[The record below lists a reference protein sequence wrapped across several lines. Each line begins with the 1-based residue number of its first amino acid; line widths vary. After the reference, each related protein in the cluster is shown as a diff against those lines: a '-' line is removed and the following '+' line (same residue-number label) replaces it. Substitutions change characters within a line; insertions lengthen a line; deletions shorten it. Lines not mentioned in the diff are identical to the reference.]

1 MYASVKNK
9 GRTIGYIIEEY
20 IGKLGKKLF
29 LLFCWLFCILVV
41 AAFADVVAG
50 TFNGFAA
57 DKAGEVTKVVANGA
71 VATTSMLFII
81 EAVALGFFLKY
92 SKFNKWINTLVAIV
106 LLIVAIALG
115 LNFPMYLNL
124 SVWHI
129 IIFAYILIASVTPV
143 WALLQPRDYLNSYL
157 LIFMIVGA
165 VIGVF
170 VANPACNLDAFTAFA
185 IPDANETHSI
195 CSQSYS

>member
-1 MYASVKNK
+1 MFFCC
-9 GRTIGYIIEEY
+9 IP
-20 IGKLGKKLF
+20 
-29 LLFCWLFCILVV
+29 FCWLFCILVV

-92 SKFNKWINTLVAIV
+92 SKFNKWINTLVAIA
-106 LLIVAIALG
+106 LLIVAIVLG

-143 WALLQPRDYLNSYL
+143 WHCFSH
-157 LIFMIVGA
+157 
-165 VIGVF
+165 VIT
-170 VANPACNLDAFTAFA
+170 LTA
-185 IPDANETHSI
+185 T
-195 CSQSYS
+195 C

>member
-1 MYASVKNK
+1 MWLTVKSMVC
-9 GRTIGYIIEEY
+9 
-20 IGKLGKKLF
+20 
-29 LLFCWLFCILVV
+29 LLY
-41 AAFADVVAG
+41 
-50 TFNGFAA
+50 TS
-57 DKAGEVTKVVANGA
+57 KVVANGA

-129 IIFAYILIASVTPV
+129 IIFAYILIASVTPC
-143 WALLQPRDYLNSYL
+143 LLYTSGSCFVDFSGFSYFFQEFFQL
-157 LIFMIVGA
+157 LGW
-165 VIGVF
+165 IGELF
-170 VANPACNLDAFTAFA
+170 
-185 IPDANETHSI
+185 
-195 CSQSYS
+195 

>member
-1 MYASVKNK
+1 
-9 GRTIGYIIEEY
+9 
-20 IGKLGKKLF
+20 
-29 LLFCWLFCILVV
+29 
-41 AAFADVVAG
+41 
-50 TFNGFAA
+50 
-57 DKAGEVTKVVANGA
+57 
-71 VATTSMLFII
+71 
-81 EAVALGFFLKY
+81 
-92 SKFNKWINTLVAIV
+92 
-106 LLIVAIALG
+106 
-115 LNFPMYLNL
+115 MYLNL

-165 VIGVF
+165 IIGVF

-185 IPDANETHSI
+185 IPDANGNPSI